1 MINKDIIQ
9 GKWTEIKG
17 ELRKTW
23 GNITDDEFEKTKG
36 DAQAIAGIVQQRYGI
51 AKEDASKKVGD
62 LFDRYGESAKDT
74 LRDNRD
80 EAARKSRH

>member
-9 GKWTEIKG
+9 GKWLEIKG

-36 DAQAIAGIVQQRYGI
+36 DATAIAGIVQQRYGI
-51 AKEDASKKVGD
+51 AKEDASKSVGD
-62 LFDRYGESAKDT
+62 LFDKYGESAKET

-80 EAARKSRH
+80 EAARKSKH